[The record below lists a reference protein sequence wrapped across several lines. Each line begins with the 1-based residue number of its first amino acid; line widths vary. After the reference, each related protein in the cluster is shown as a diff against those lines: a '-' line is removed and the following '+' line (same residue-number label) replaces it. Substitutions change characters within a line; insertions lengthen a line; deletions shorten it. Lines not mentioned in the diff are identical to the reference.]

1 MAGDNLVHVTDADF
15 ESKVLNADKPVLV
28 DFWAA
33 WCGPCKA
40 IGPTVEELADE
51 YVGQLTVAKMDVDG
65 NPQTPGKYGIRAI
78 PTLMVFKGGQVA
90 DQITGA
96 VAKSQIVE
104 AIKKVI

>member
-1 MAGDNLVHVTDADF
+1 MGGDNVLHVTDAEF
-15 ESKVLNADKPVLV
+15 ETTVLKSDTPVLV

-40 IGPTVEELADE
+40 IAPTVEELAGD
-51 YVGQLTVAKMDVDG
+51 YAGKLTVAKMNVDE

-78 PTLMVFKGGQVA
+78 PTIILFKGGQVA
-90 DQITGA
+90 EQITGA

-104 AIKKVI
+104 AINKVL